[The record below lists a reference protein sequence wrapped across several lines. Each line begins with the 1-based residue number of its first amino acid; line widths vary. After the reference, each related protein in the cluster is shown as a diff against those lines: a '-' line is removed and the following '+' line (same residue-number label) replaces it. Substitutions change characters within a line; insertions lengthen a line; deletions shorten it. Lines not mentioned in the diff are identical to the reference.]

1 MSNLSDNKFKDQKV
15 TADGSNRAFI
25 EARNIKTLWFNTG
38 TLCNIECK
46 NCYIESSPKN
56 DSLAYL
62 TFDEVKSFIDEAI
75 DKNLG
80 TNEIGFTGGE
90 PFMNKDIMKMI
101 DYSLRKHL
109 KVLVLSNAMKPM
121 LNRTKELIKL
131 NHSNLTIRV
140 SIDHYEK
147 EKHEEIRGKNT
158 YDVMLQ
164 GLKWLNENNFI
175 TLTYGLK
182 RTGLETSNFLDH
194 LKFPSIFILK
204 QLVILLP
211 FFGLVYLLINKFKLK
226 LNLKDKKLLFL
237 VFINLL
243 PILLMLLTSMIT
255 GSRIRTMWMTPF
267 YLFFGVFAVY
277 LFKNQINLKKL
288 NSFLYGFVFLV
299 LLSPILYSYIS
310 VKQTNKRTDYFGKE
324 IADLVERRWN
334 KNFSNEIMYV
344 VGDEWF
350 AGNLSYHLPSRPKW
364 FLELKDKVNSL
375 DPNGGI
381 IYVGNPEVLKK
392 ICPGDFG
399 QMDKHGYCMIGS
411 R

>member
-1 MSNLSDNKFKDQKV
+1 MSNLLDNKFKDQKV

-62 TFDEVKSFIDEAI
+62 TFEEVKSFIDEAI

-101 DYSLRKHL
+101 DYSLRKRL

-164 GLKWLNENNFI
+164 GFKWLNENNFNYTLATRLLWNEKEEDLRKNFGTFI
-175 TLTYGLK
+175 KNNNLRLDTNSPKELVTFAEMDEKIDTPEITTSCWDILNKDPNDIMCSWSRMVVRKKNSKNPSVIACTLLPYADEFDLGETLT
-182 RTGLETSNFLDH
+182 
-194 LKFPSIFILK
+194 
-204 QLVILLP
+204 
-211 FFGLVYLLINKFKLK
+211 
-226 LNLKDKKLLFL
+226 
-237 VFINLL
+237 
-243 PILLMLLTSMIT
+243 
-255 GSRIRTMWMTPF
+255 
-267 YLFFGVFAVY
+267 
-277 LFKNQINLKKL
+277 
-288 NSFLYGFVFLV
+288 
-299 LLSPILYSYIS
+299 
-310 VKQTNKRTDYFGKE
+310 
-324 IADLVERRWN
+324 
-334 KNFSNEIMYV
+334 
-344 VGDEWF
+344 
-350 AGNLSYHLPSRPKW
+350 
-364 FLELKDKVNSL
+364 NSL
-375 DPNGGI
+375 QKIYLNHKHCSKFCVLGGSS
-381 IYVGNPEVLKK
+381 
-392 ICPGDFG
+392 C
-399 QMDKHGYCMIGS
+399 S
-411 R
+411 

>member
-1 MSNLSDNKFKDQKV
+1 MSNLSDNKFKNQKV

-62 TFDEVKSFIDEAI
+62 TFEEVKSFIDEAI

-101 DYSLRKHL
+101 DYSLRKRL

-158 YDVMLQ
+158 YDVMMQ
-164 GLKWLNENNFI
+164 GLKWLNENNFNYTLATRLLWKEKEEDLRKNFGTFI
-175 TLTYGLK
+175 KNNNLKLDTYSPKELVTFAEMDEKIDTPEITTSCWDILNKDPNDVMCSWSRMVVRKKNSKNPSVIACTLLPYADEFDLGETLT
-182 RTGLETSNFLDH
+182 
-194 LKFPSIFILK
+194 
-204 QLVILLP
+204 
-211 FFGLVYLLINKFKLK
+211 
-226 LNLKDKKLLFL
+226 
-237 VFINLL
+237 
-243 PILLMLLTSMIT
+243 
-255 GSRIRTMWMTPF
+255 
-267 YLFFGVFAVY
+267 
-277 LFKNQINLKKL
+277 
-288 NSFLYGFVFLV
+288 
-299 LLSPILYSYIS
+299 
-310 VKQTNKRTDYFGKE
+310 
-324 IADLVERRWN
+324 
-334 KNFSNEIMYV
+334 
-344 VGDEWF
+344 
-350 AGNLSYHLPSRPKW
+350 
-364 FLELKDKVNSL
+364 NSL
-375 DPNGGI
+375 QKIYLNHKHCSKFCVLGGSS
-381 IYVGNPEVLKK
+381 
-392 ICPGDFG
+392 C
-399 QMDKHGYCMIGS
+399 S
-411 R
+411 

>member
-62 TFDEVKSFIDEAI
+62 TFEEVKSFIDEAI

-101 DYSLRKHL
+101 DYSLRKRL

-164 GLKWLNENNFI
+164 GLKWLNENNFNYTLATRLLWNEKEEDLRRNFGTFI
-175 TLTYGLK
+175 KNNNLRLDTNSPKELVTFAEMDEKIDTPEITTSCWDILNKDPNDVMCSWSRMVVRKKNSKNPSVIACTLLPYADEFDLGETLT
-182 RTGLETSNFLDH
+182 
-194 LKFPSIFILK
+194 
-204 QLVILLP
+204 
-211 FFGLVYLLINKFKLK
+211 
-226 LNLKDKKLLFL
+226 
-237 VFINLL
+237 
-243 PILLMLLTSMIT
+243 
-255 GSRIRTMWMTPF
+255 
-267 YLFFGVFAVY
+267 
-277 LFKNQINLKKL
+277 
-288 NSFLYGFVFLV
+288 
-299 LLSPILYSYIS
+299 
-310 VKQTNKRTDYFGKE
+310 
-324 IADLVERRWN
+324 
-334 KNFSNEIMYV
+334 
-344 VGDEWF
+344 
-350 AGNLSYHLPSRPKW
+350 
-364 FLELKDKVNSL
+364 NSL
-375 DPNGGI
+375 QKIYLNHKHCSKFCVLGGSS
-381 IYVGNPEVLKK
+381 
-392 ICPGDFG
+392 C
-399 QMDKHGYCMIGS
+399 S
-411 R
+411 

>member
-1 MSNLSDNKFKDQKV
+1 VSNLSDNKFKNQKV

-62 TFDEVKSFIDEAI
+62 TFEEVKSFIDEAI

-101 DYSLRKHL
+101 DYSLNKNF

-164 GLKWLNENNFI
+164 GLKWLNENNFNYTLATRLLWNEKEEDLRKNFGTFI
-175 TLTYGLK
+175 KNNNLRLDTNSPKELVTFAEMDEKIDTPEITTSCWDILNKDPNDIMCSWSRMVVRKKNSKNPSVIACTLLPYADEFDLGETLT
-182 RTGLETSNFLDH
+182 
-194 LKFPSIFILK
+194 
-204 QLVILLP
+204 
-211 FFGLVYLLINKFKLK
+211 
-226 LNLKDKKLLFL
+226 
-237 VFINLL
+237 
-243 PILLMLLTSMIT
+243 
-255 GSRIRTMWMTPF
+255 
-267 YLFFGVFAVY
+267 
-277 LFKNQINLKKL
+277 
-288 NSFLYGFVFLV
+288 
-299 LLSPILYSYIS
+299 
-310 VKQTNKRTDYFGKE
+310 
-324 IADLVERRWN
+324 
-334 KNFSNEIMYV
+334 
-344 VGDEWF
+344 
-350 AGNLSYHLPSRPKW
+350 
-364 FLELKDKVNSL
+364 NSL
-375 DPNGGI
+375 QKIYLNHKHCSKFCVLGGSS
-381 IYVGNPEVLKK
+381 
-392 ICPGDFG
+392 C
-399 QMDKHGYCMIGS
+399 S
-411 R
+411 

>member
-1 MSNLSDNKFKDQKV
+1 VSNLSDNKFKDQKV

-62 TFDEVKSFIDEAI
+62 TFEEVKSFIDEAI

-101 DYSLRKHL
+101 DYSLRKRL

-131 NHSNLTIRV
+131 NHPNLIVRV

-164 GLKWLNENNFI
+164 GLKWLNENNFNYTLATRLLWNEKEEDLRKNFGTFI
-175 TLTYGLK
+175 KNNNLRLDTNSPKELVTFAEMDEKIDTPEITTSCWDILNKDPNDVMCSWSRMVVRKKNSKNPSVIACTLLPYADEFDLGETLT
-182 RTGLETSNFLDH
+182 
-194 LKFPSIFILK
+194 
-204 QLVILLP
+204 
-211 FFGLVYLLINKFKLK
+211 
-226 LNLKDKKLLFL
+226 
-237 VFINLL
+237 
-243 PILLMLLTSMIT
+243 
-255 GSRIRTMWMTPF
+255 
-267 YLFFGVFAVY
+267 
-277 LFKNQINLKKL
+277 
-288 NSFLYGFVFLV
+288 
-299 LLSPILYSYIS
+299 
-310 VKQTNKRTDYFGKE
+310 
-324 IADLVERRWN
+324 
-334 KNFSNEIMYV
+334 
-344 VGDEWF
+344 
-350 AGNLSYHLPSRPKW
+350 
-364 FLELKDKVNSL
+364 NSL
-375 DPNGGI
+375 QKIYLNHKHCSKFCVLGGSS
-381 IYVGNPEVLKK
+381 
-392 ICPGDFG
+392 C
-399 QMDKHGYCMIGS
+399 S
-411 R
+411 

>member
-25 EARNIKTLWFNTG
+25 EVRNIKTLWFNTG

-62 TFDEVKSFIDEAI
+62 TFEEVKSFIDEAI

-101 DYSLRKHL
+101 DYSLRKRL

-164 GLKWLNENNFI
+164 GLKWLNENNFNYTLATRLLWNEKEEDLRKNFGTFI
-175 TLTYGLK
+175 KNNNLKLDTYSPKELVTFAEMDEKIDTPEITTSCWDILNKDPNDIMCSWSRMVVRKKNSKNPSVIACTLLPYADEFDLGETLT
-182 RTGLETSNFLDH
+182 
-194 LKFPSIFILK
+194 
-204 QLVILLP
+204 
-211 FFGLVYLLINKFKLK
+211 
-226 LNLKDKKLLFL
+226 
-237 VFINLL
+237 
-243 PILLMLLTSMIT
+243 
-255 GSRIRTMWMTPF
+255 
-267 YLFFGVFAVY
+267 
-277 LFKNQINLKKL
+277 
-288 NSFLYGFVFLV
+288 
-299 LLSPILYSYIS
+299 
-310 VKQTNKRTDYFGKE
+310 
-324 IADLVERRWN
+324 
-334 KNFSNEIMYV
+334 
-344 VGDEWF
+344 
-350 AGNLSYHLPSRPKW
+350 
-364 FLELKDKVNSL
+364 NSL
-375 DPNGGI
+375 QKIYLNHKHCSKFCVLGGSS
-381 IYVGNPEVLKK
+381 
-392 ICPGDFG
+392 C
-399 QMDKHGYCMIGS
+399 S
-411 R
+411 

>member
-62 TFDEVKSFIDEAI
+62 TFEEVKSFIDEAI

-101 DYSLRKHL
+101 DYSLRKGL

-158 YDVMLQ
+158 YDVMMQ
-164 GLKWLNENNFI
+164 GLKWLNENNFNYTLATRLLWKEKEEDLRKNFGTFI
-175 TLTYGLK
+175 KNNNLKLDTYSPKELVTFAEMDEKIDTPEITTSCWDILNKDPNDVMCSWSRMVVRKKNSKNPSVIACTLLPYADEFDLGETLT
-182 RTGLETSNFLDH
+182 
-194 LKFPSIFILK
+194 
-204 QLVILLP
+204 
-211 FFGLVYLLINKFKLK
+211 
-226 LNLKDKKLLFL
+226 
-237 VFINLL
+237 
-243 PILLMLLTSMIT
+243 
-255 GSRIRTMWMTPF
+255 
-267 YLFFGVFAVY
+267 
-277 LFKNQINLKKL
+277 
-288 NSFLYGFVFLV
+288 
-299 LLSPILYSYIS
+299 
-310 VKQTNKRTDYFGKE
+310 
-324 IADLVERRWN
+324 
-334 KNFSNEIMYV
+334 
-344 VGDEWF
+344 
-350 AGNLSYHLPSRPKW
+350 
-364 FLELKDKVNSL
+364 NSL
-375 DPNGGI
+375 QKIYLNHKHCSKFCVLGGSS
-381 IYVGNPEVLKK
+381 
-392 ICPGDFG
+392 C
-399 QMDKHGYCMIGS
+399 S
-411 R
+411 

>member
-1 MSNLSDNKFKDQKV
+1 VSNLSDNKFKNQKV

-62 TFDEVKSFIDEAI
+62 TFEEVKSFIDEAI

-101 DYSLRKHL
+101 DYSLRKRL

-158 YDVMLQ
+158 YDVMMQ
-164 GLKWLNENNFI
+164 GLKWLNENNFNYTLATRLLWNEKEEDLRKNFGTFI
-175 TLTYGLK
+175 KNNNLRLDTNSPKELVTFAEMDEKIDTPEITTSCWDILNKDPNDVMCSWSRMVVRKKNSKNPSVIACTLLPYADEFDLGETLT
-182 RTGLETSNFLDH
+182 
-194 LKFPSIFILK
+194 
-204 QLVILLP
+204 
-211 FFGLVYLLINKFKLK
+211 
-226 LNLKDKKLLFL
+226 
-237 VFINLL
+237 
-243 PILLMLLTSMIT
+243 
-255 GSRIRTMWMTPF
+255 
-267 YLFFGVFAVY
+267 
-277 LFKNQINLKKL
+277 
-288 NSFLYGFVFLV
+288 
-299 LLSPILYSYIS
+299 
-310 VKQTNKRTDYFGKE
+310 
-324 IADLVERRWN
+324 
-334 KNFSNEIMYV
+334 
-344 VGDEWF
+344 
-350 AGNLSYHLPSRPKW
+350 
-364 FLELKDKVNSL
+364 NSL
-375 DPNGGI
+375 QKIYLNHKHCSKFCVLGGSS
-381 IYVGNPEVLKK
+381 
-392 ICPGDFG
+392 C
-399 QMDKHGYCMIGS
+399 S
-411 R
+411 

>member
-164 GLKWLNENNFI
+164 GLKWLNENNFNYTLATRLLWNEKEEDLRKNFGTFI
-175 TLTYGLK
+175 KNNNLKLDTYSPKELVTFAEMDEKIDTPEITTSCWDILNKDPNDVMCSWSRMVVRKKNSKNPSVIACTLLPYADEFDLGETLT
-182 RTGLETSNFLDH
+182 
-194 LKFPSIFILK
+194 
-204 QLVILLP
+204 
-211 FFGLVYLLINKFKLK
+211 
-226 LNLKDKKLLFL
+226 
-237 VFINLL
+237 
-243 PILLMLLTSMIT
+243 
-255 GSRIRTMWMTPF
+255 
-267 YLFFGVFAVY
+267 
-277 LFKNQINLKKL
+277 
-288 NSFLYGFVFLV
+288 
-299 LLSPILYSYIS
+299 
-310 VKQTNKRTDYFGKE
+310 
-324 IADLVERRWN
+324 
-334 KNFSNEIMYV
+334 
-344 VGDEWF
+344 
-350 AGNLSYHLPSRPKW
+350 
-364 FLELKDKVNSL
+364 NSL
-375 DPNGGI
+375 QKIYLNHKHCSKFCVLGGSS
-381 IYVGNPEVLKK
+381 
-392 ICPGDFG
+392 C
-399 QMDKHGYCMIGS
+399 S
-411 R
+411 

>member
-1 MSNLSDNKFKDQKV
+1 MSNLSVNKFKDQKV

-101 DYSLRKHL
+101 DYSLRKRL

-158 YDVMLQ
+158 YDVMMQ
-164 GLKWLNENNFI
+164 GLKWLNENNFNYTLATRLLWNEKEEDLRKNFGTFI
-175 TLTYGLK
+175 KNNNLRLDTNSPKELVTFAEMDEKIDTPEITTSCWDILNKDPNDVMCSWSRMVVRKKNSKNPSVIACTLLPYADEFDLGETLT
-182 RTGLETSNFLDH
+182 
-194 LKFPSIFILK
+194 
-204 QLVILLP
+204 
-211 FFGLVYLLINKFKLK
+211 
-226 LNLKDKKLLFL
+226 
-237 VFINLL
+237 
-243 PILLMLLTSMIT
+243 
-255 GSRIRTMWMTPF
+255 
-267 YLFFGVFAVY
+267 
-277 LFKNQINLKKL
+277 
-288 NSFLYGFVFLV
+288 
-299 LLSPILYSYIS
+299 
-310 VKQTNKRTDYFGKE
+310 
-324 IADLVERRWN
+324 
-334 KNFSNEIMYV
+334 
-344 VGDEWF
+344 
-350 AGNLSYHLPSRPKW
+350 
-364 FLELKDKVNSL
+364 NSL
-375 DPNGGI
+375 QKIYLNHKHCSKFCVLGGSS
-381 IYVGNPEVLKK
+381 
-392 ICPGDFG
+392 C
-399 QMDKHGYCMIGS
+399 S
-411 R
+411 

>member
-1 MSNLSDNKFKDQKV
+1 VSNLLDNKFKDQKV

-62 TFDEVKSFIDEAI
+62 TFEEVKSFIDEAV

-101 DYSLRKHL
+101 DYSLRKRL

-164 GLKWLNENNFI
+164 GLKWLNENNFNYTLATRLLWNEKEEDLRKNFGTFI
-175 TLTYGLK
+175 KNNNLRLDTNSPKELVTFAEMDEKIDTPEITTSCWDILNKDPNDVMCSWSRMVVRKKNSKNPSVIACTLLPYADEFDLGDTLT
-182 RTGLETSNFLDH
+182 
-194 LKFPSIFILK
+194 
-204 QLVILLP
+204 
-211 FFGLVYLLINKFKLK
+211 
-226 LNLKDKKLLFL
+226 
-237 VFINLL
+237 
-243 PILLMLLTSMIT
+243 
-255 GSRIRTMWMTPF
+255 
-267 YLFFGVFAVY
+267 
-277 LFKNQINLKKL
+277 
-288 NSFLYGFVFLV
+288 
-299 LLSPILYSYIS
+299 
-310 VKQTNKRTDYFGKE
+310 
-324 IADLVERRWN
+324 
-334 KNFSNEIMYV
+334 
-344 VGDEWF
+344 
-350 AGNLSYHLPSRPKW
+350 
-364 FLELKDKVNSL
+364 NSL
-375 DPNGGI
+375 QKIYLNHKHCSKFCVLGGSS
-381 IYVGNPEVLKK
+381 
-392 ICPGDFG
+392 C
-399 QMDKHGYCMIGS
+399 S
-411 R
+411 

>member
-1 MSNLSDNKFKDQKV
+1 MSNLLDNKFKDQKV

-62 TFDEVKSFIDEAI
+62 TFEEVKSFIDEAI

-101 DYSLRKHL
+101 DYSLRKRL

-164 GLKWLNENNFI
+164 GLKWLNENNFNYTLATRLLWNEKEEDLRKNFGTFI
-175 TLTYGLK
+175 KNNNLRLDTNSPKELVTFAEMDEKIDTPEITTSCWDILNKDPNDIMCSWSRMVVRKKNSKNPSVIACTLLPYADEFDLGETLT
-182 RTGLETSNFLDH
+182 
-194 LKFPSIFILK
+194 
-204 QLVILLP
+204 
-211 FFGLVYLLINKFKLK
+211 
-226 LNLKDKKLLFL
+226 
-237 VFINLL
+237 
-243 PILLMLLTSMIT
+243 
-255 GSRIRTMWMTPF
+255 
-267 YLFFGVFAVY
+267 
-277 LFKNQINLKKL
+277 
-288 NSFLYGFVFLV
+288 
-299 LLSPILYSYIS
+299 
-310 VKQTNKRTDYFGKE
+310 
-324 IADLVERRWN
+324 
-334 KNFSNEIMYV
+334 
-344 VGDEWF
+344 
-350 AGNLSYHLPSRPKW
+350 
-364 FLELKDKVNSL
+364 NSL
-375 DPNGGI
+375 QKIYLNHKHCSKFCVLGGSS
-381 IYVGNPEVLKK
+381 
-392 ICPGDFG
+392 C
-399 QMDKHGYCMIGS
+399 S
-411 R
+411 

>member
-62 TFDEVKSFIDEAI
+62 TFEEVKSFIDEAI

-101 DYSLRKHL
+101 DYSLNKNF

-164 GLKWLNENNFI
+164 GLKWLNENNFNYTLATRLLWNEKEEDLRKNFGTFI
-175 TLTYGLK
+175 KNNNLRLDTNSPKELVTFAEMDEKIDTPEITTSCWDILNKDPNDVMCSWSRMVVRKKNSKNPSVIACTLLPYADEFDLGETLT
-182 RTGLETSNFLDH
+182 
-194 LKFPSIFILK
+194 
-204 QLVILLP
+204 
-211 FFGLVYLLINKFKLK
+211 
-226 LNLKDKKLLFL
+226 
-237 VFINLL
+237 
-243 PILLMLLTSMIT
+243 
-255 GSRIRTMWMTPF
+255 
-267 YLFFGVFAVY
+267 
-277 LFKNQINLKKL
+277 
-288 NSFLYGFVFLV
+288 
-299 LLSPILYSYIS
+299 
-310 VKQTNKRTDYFGKE
+310 
-324 IADLVERRWN
+324 
-334 KNFSNEIMYV
+334 
-344 VGDEWF
+344 
-350 AGNLSYHLPSRPKW
+350 
-364 FLELKDKVNSL
+364 NSL
-375 DPNGGI
+375 QKIYLNHKHCSKFCVLGGSS
-381 IYVGNPEVLKK
+381 
-392 ICPGDFG
+392 C
-399 QMDKHGYCMIGS
+399 S
-411 R
+411 

>member
-1 MSNLSDNKFKDQKV
+1 MSNLLDNKFKDQKV

-62 TFDEVKSFIDEAI
+62 TFEEVKSFIDEAI

-101 DYSLRKHL
+101 DYSLRKGL

-164 GLKWLNENNFI
+164 GLKWLNENNFNYTLATRLLWNEKEEDLRKNFGTFI
-175 TLTYGLK
+175 KNNNLRLDTNSPKELVTFAEMDEKIDTPEITTSCWDILNKDPNDVMCSWSRMVVRKKNSKNPSVIACTLLPYADEFDLGETLT
-182 RTGLETSNFLDH
+182 
-194 LKFPSIFILK
+194 
-204 QLVILLP
+204 
-211 FFGLVYLLINKFKLK
+211 
-226 LNLKDKKLLFL
+226 
-237 VFINLL
+237 
-243 PILLMLLTSMIT
+243 
-255 GSRIRTMWMTPF
+255 
-267 YLFFGVFAVY
+267 
-277 LFKNQINLKKL
+277 
-288 NSFLYGFVFLV
+288 
-299 LLSPILYSYIS
+299 
-310 VKQTNKRTDYFGKE
+310 
-324 IADLVERRWN
+324 
-334 KNFSNEIMYV
+334 
-344 VGDEWF
+344 
-350 AGNLSYHLPSRPKW
+350 
-364 FLELKDKVNSL
+364 NSL
-375 DPNGGI
+375 QKIYLNHKHCSKFCVLGGSS
-381 IYVGNPEVLKK
+381 
-392 ICPGDFG
+392 C
-399 QMDKHGYCMIGS
+399 S
-411 R
+411 

>member
-1 MSNLSDNKFKDQKV
+1 MSNLLDNKFKDQKV

-62 TFDEVKSFIDEAI
+62 TFEEVKSFIDEAI

-101 DYSLRKHL
+101 DYSLNKNF

-158 YDVMLQ
+158 YDVMMQ
-164 GLKWLNENNFI
+164 GLKWLNENNFNYTLATRLLWKEKEEDLRKNFGTFI
-175 TLTYGLK
+175 KNNNLKLDTYSPKELVTFAEMDEKIDTPEITTSCWDILNKDPNDIMCSWSRMVVRKKNSKNPSVIACTLLPYADEFDLGETLT
-182 RTGLETSNFLDH
+182 
-194 LKFPSIFILK
+194 
-204 QLVILLP
+204 
-211 FFGLVYLLINKFKLK
+211 
-226 LNLKDKKLLFL
+226 
-237 VFINLL
+237 
-243 PILLMLLTSMIT
+243 
-255 GSRIRTMWMTPF
+255 
-267 YLFFGVFAVY
+267 
-277 LFKNQINLKKL
+277 
-288 NSFLYGFVFLV
+288 
-299 LLSPILYSYIS
+299 
-310 VKQTNKRTDYFGKE
+310 
-324 IADLVERRWN
+324 
-334 KNFSNEIMYV
+334 
-344 VGDEWF
+344 
-350 AGNLSYHLPSRPKW
+350 
-364 FLELKDKVNSL
+364 NSL
-375 DPNGGI
+375 QKIYLNHKHCSKFCVLGGSS
-381 IYVGNPEVLKK
+381 
-392 ICPGDFG
+392 C
-399 QMDKHGYCMIGS
+399 S
-411 R
+411 

>member
-1 MSNLSDNKFKDQKV
+1 VSNLSDNKFKNQKV

-62 TFDEVKSFIDEAI
+62 TFEEVKSFINEAI

-80 TNEIGFTGGE
+80 TSEIGFTGGE

-101 DYSLRKHL
+101 DYSLRKGL

-164 GLKWLNENNFI
+164 GLKWLNENNFNYTLATRLLWNEKEEDLRKNFGTFI
-175 TLTYGLK
+175 KNNNLRLDTNSPKELVTFAEMDEKIDTPEITTSCWDILNKDPNDVMCSWSRMVVRKKNSKNPSVIACTLLPYADEFDLGETLT
-182 RTGLETSNFLDH
+182 
-194 LKFPSIFILK
+194 
-204 QLVILLP
+204 
-211 FFGLVYLLINKFKLK
+211 
-226 LNLKDKKLLFL
+226 
-237 VFINLL
+237 
-243 PILLMLLTSMIT
+243 
-255 GSRIRTMWMTPF
+255 
-267 YLFFGVFAVY
+267 
-277 LFKNQINLKKL
+277 
-288 NSFLYGFVFLV
+288 
-299 LLSPILYSYIS
+299 
-310 VKQTNKRTDYFGKE
+310 
-324 IADLVERRWN
+324 
-334 KNFSNEIMYV
+334 
-344 VGDEWF
+344 
-350 AGNLSYHLPSRPKW
+350 
-364 FLELKDKVNSL
+364 NSL
-375 DPNGGI
+375 QKIYLNHKHCSKFCVLGGSS
-381 IYVGNPEVLKK
+381 
-392 ICPGDFG
+392 C
-399 QMDKHGYCMIGS
+399 S
-411 R
+411 

>member
-1 MSNLSDNKFKDQKV
+1 MSNLSDNKFKNQKV

-62 TFDEVKSFIDEAI
+62 TFEEVKSFIDEAV

-101 DYSLRKHL
+101 DYSLNKNF

-164 GLKWLNENNFI
+164 GLKWLNENNFNY
-175 TLTYGLK
+175 TLATRLLWNEK
-182 RTGLETSNFLDH
+182 EEDLRKNFGTFIKNNNLRLDTNS
-194 LKFPSIFILK
+194 PK
-204 QLVILLP
+204 QLVTFAEMDEKIDTPEITTSCWDILNKDPNDIMCSWSRMVVRKKNSKNPSVIACTLLP
-211 FFGLVYLLINKFKLK
+211 YADEFDLGET
-226 LNLKDKKLLFL
+226 
-237 VFINLL
+237 
-243 PILLMLLTSMIT
+243 LT
-255 GSRIRTMWMTPF
+255 
-267 YLFFGVFAVY
+267 
-277 LFKNQINLKKL
+277 
-288 NSFLYGFVFLV
+288 
-299 LLSPILYSYIS
+299 
-310 VKQTNKRTDYFGKE
+310 
-324 IADLVERRWN
+324 
-334 KNFSNEIMYV
+334 
-344 VGDEWF
+344 
-350 AGNLSYHLPSRPKW
+350 
-364 FLELKDKVNSL
+364 NSL
-375 DPNGGI
+375 QKIYLNHKHCSKFCVLGGSS
-381 IYVGNPEVLKK
+381 
-392 ICPGDFG
+392 C
-399 QMDKHGYCMIGS
+399 S
-411 R
+411 

>member
-1 MSNLSDNKFKDQKV
+1 VSNLLDNKFKDQKV

-62 TFDEVKSFIDEAI
+62 TFEEVKSFIDEAI

-101 DYSLRKHL
+101 DYSLRKRL

-158 YDVMLQ
+158 YDVMMQ
-164 GLKWLNENNFI
+164 GLKWLNENNFNYTLATRLLWKEKEEDLRKNFGTFI
-175 TLTYGLK
+175 KNNNLKLDTYSPKELVTFAEMDEKIDTPEITTSCWDILNKDPNDVMCSWSRMVVRKKNSKSPSVIACTLLPYADEFDLGETLT
-182 RTGLETSNFLDH
+182 
-194 LKFPSIFILK
+194 
-204 QLVILLP
+204 
-211 FFGLVYLLINKFKLK
+211 
-226 LNLKDKKLLFL
+226 
-237 VFINLL
+237 
-243 PILLMLLTSMIT
+243 
-255 GSRIRTMWMTPF
+255 
-267 YLFFGVFAVY
+267 
-277 LFKNQINLKKL
+277 
-288 NSFLYGFVFLV
+288 
-299 LLSPILYSYIS
+299 
-310 VKQTNKRTDYFGKE
+310 
-324 IADLVERRWN
+324 
-334 KNFSNEIMYV
+334 
-344 VGDEWF
+344 
-350 AGNLSYHLPSRPKW
+350 
-364 FLELKDKVNSL
+364 NSL
-375 DPNGGI
+375 QKIYLNHKHCSKFCVLGGSS
-381 IYVGNPEVLKK
+381 
-392 ICPGDFG
+392 C
-399 QMDKHGYCMIGS
+399 S
-411 R
+411 

>member
-38 TLCNIECK
+38 TLCNIECR

-62 TFDEVKSFIDEAI
+62 TFEEVRSFIDETI

-101 DYSLRKHL
+101 DYSLRKRL

-164 GLKWLNENNFI
+164 GLKWLNENNFNYSLATRLLWNEKEEDLRKNFGTFI
-175 TLTYGLK
+175 KNNNLRLDTNSPKELVTFAEMDEKIDTPEITTSCWDILNKDPNDVMCSWSRMVVRKKNSKNPSVIACTFLPYADEFDLGETLT
-182 RTGLETSNFLDH
+182 
-194 LKFPSIFILK
+194 
-204 QLVILLP
+204 
-211 FFGLVYLLINKFKLK
+211 
-226 LNLKDKKLLFL
+226 
-237 VFINLL
+237 
-243 PILLMLLTSMIT
+243 
-255 GSRIRTMWMTPF
+255 
-267 YLFFGVFAVY
+267 
-277 LFKNQINLKKL
+277 
-288 NSFLYGFVFLV
+288 
-299 LLSPILYSYIS
+299 
-310 VKQTNKRTDYFGKE
+310 
-324 IADLVERRWN
+324 
-334 KNFSNEIMYV
+334 
-344 VGDEWF
+344 
-350 AGNLSYHLPSRPKW
+350 
-364 FLELKDKVNSL
+364 NSL
-375 DPNGGI
+375 QKIYLNHKHCSKFCVLGGSS
-381 IYVGNPEVLKK
+381 
-392 ICPGDFG
+392 C
-399 QMDKHGYCMIGS
+399 S
-411 R
+411 

>member
-1 MSNLSDNKFKDQKV
+1 VSNLSDNKFKNQKV

-56 DSLAYL
+56 DRLVYL
-62 TFDEVKSFIDEAI
+62 TFEEVKSFIDEAL

-101 DYSLRKHL
+101 DYSLRKGL

-164 GLKWLNENNFI
+164 GLKWLNENNFNYTLATRLLWNEKEEDLRKNFGTFI
-175 TLTYGLK
+175 KNNNLRLDTNSPKELVTFGEMDEKIDTPEITTSCWDILNKDPNDVMCSWSRMVVRKKNSKNPSVIACTLLPYADEFDLGETLT
-182 RTGLETSNFLDH
+182 
-194 LKFPSIFILK
+194 
-204 QLVILLP
+204 
-211 FFGLVYLLINKFKLK
+211 
-226 LNLKDKKLLFL
+226 
-237 VFINLL
+237 
-243 PILLMLLTSMIT
+243 
-255 GSRIRTMWMTPF
+255 
-267 YLFFGVFAVY
+267 
-277 LFKNQINLKKL
+277 
-288 NSFLYGFVFLV
+288 
-299 LLSPILYSYIS
+299 
-310 VKQTNKRTDYFGKE
+310 
-324 IADLVERRWN
+324 
-334 KNFSNEIMYV
+334 
-344 VGDEWF
+344 
-350 AGNLSYHLPSRPKW
+350 
-364 FLELKDKVNSL
+364 NSL
-375 DPNGGI
+375 QKIYLNHKHCSKFCVLGGSS
-381 IYVGNPEVLKK
+381 
-392 ICPGDFG
+392 C
-399 QMDKHGYCMIGS
+399 S
-411 R
+411 